1 MRRVFPAV
9 LSEPFQDGGEL
20 CRPFL
25 DLACSVDFCLEG
37 RCFRGVVKT

>member
-20 CRPFL
+20 CSPFL
-25 DLACSVDFCLEG
+25 DLVSLLG
-37 RCFRGVVKT
+37 GLLP